1 MTQIHRVAIL
11 IPLVVSAPVVLATI
25 FIHAMAVYGTVT
37 FFRHER
43 RQGRTG
49 TVLLIDIFIAALAI
63 LVAFLAHLLEIALW
77 ACLFLACKEFQDFG
91 SAFYHSAVNYTT
103 LGYGDIV
110 MSPTWRLL
118 GPLEGANGAL
128 MFGVSTALIFAITQ
142 SLVVTRYVDLKD

>member
-1 MTQIHRVAIL
+1 
-11 IPLVVSAPVVLATI
+11 
-25 FIHAMAVYGTVT
+25 
-37 FFRHER
+37 
-43 RQGRTG
+43 
-49 TVLLIDIFIAALAI
+49 LIDIFIAALAI

>member
-1 MTQIHRVAIL
+1 
-11 IPLVVSAPVVLATI
+11 
-25 FIHAMAVYGTVT
+25 MAVYGTVN

-43 RQGRTG
+43 SQGHTG
-49 TVLLIDIFIAALAI
+49 TVLLIDIFITALAI
-63 LVAFLAHLLEIALW
+63 LFAFLAHLLEIALW

-142 SLVVTRYVDLKD
+142 SLVVTRFVDLKD

>member
-11 IPLVVSAPVVLATI
+11 IPLLVSAPVVLGTILVHALALYATI
-25 FIHAMAVYGTVT
+25 T

-43 RQGRTG
+43 RLGRAG
-49 TVLLIDIFIAALAI
+49 TALSIDIFIAALAI
-63 LVAFLAHLLEIALW
+63 SFAFLAHLLEIALW
-77 ACLFLACKEFQDFG
+77 AWLFLICKEFQDFG

-103 LGYGDIV
+103 LGYGDVV

-128 MFGVSTALIFAITQ
+128 MFGVSTALIFAVTQ
-142 SLVVTRYVDLKD
+142 RLILTRFVDLKD